1 MIAIVSSISLL
12 PPQPNCNAGATPSNG
27 PIRSRR
33 AAVLAVLLW
42 LTVGVGAGAAQ
53 EAHPDGASDE
63 KPSTSRAATTL
74 AFLGGAATAFG
85 AHEAAHLLFDTL
97 FGAQPGVK
105 RVDYGGIP
113 FFAITHHPVSRR
125 EEFVISSAG
134 FWTQNAIDE
143 WLLTSRPALRDER
156 APFAKGMLA
165 FNVIAS
171 GAYAIAAFTGT
182 GPPERDTR
190 GMAVSLG
197 PHGVDERWI
206 GALVLAP
213 AALDAYRYYAPHA
226 RWAVWTSRAV
236 KVGMVLLV
244 LR

>member
-1 MIAIVSSISLL
+1 LLL
-12 PPQPNCNAGATPSNG
+12 PPQPNCNASATPWRAL
-27 PIRSRR
+27 IRNTC
-33 AAVLAVLLW
+33 APVIAVFLW
-42 LTVGVGAGAAQ
+42 LSVGSGTAAAQ
-53 EAHPDGASDE
+53 PAHPGEANDE
-63 KPSTSRAATTL
+63 KSSTSRAATAL

-85 AHEAAHLLFDTL
+85 AHEASHLLFDAL
-97 FGAQPGVK
+97 FGADAGVK

-113 FFAITHHPVSRR
+113 FFAITHQPVSRH

-143 WLLTSRPALRDER
+143 WLLTTRPELKDER

-190 GMAVSLG
+190 GMAVSVG
-197 PHGVDERWI
+197 PHGVDEGWI

-213 AALDAYRYYAPHA
+213 AALDAYRYFAPHA
-226 RWAVWTSRAV
+226 RWAVWASRAA